1 MLVFINDKE
10 GVATGKFLKTIIR
23 KFKFGTPQGYSIST
37 KLTIILTLLDV
48 YQSKSWQMFVLNK

>member
-23 KFKFGTPQGYSIST
+23 KFKLDTLH
-37 KLTIILTLLDV
+37 KNILS
-48 YQSKSWQMFVLNK
+48 QQN